1 MIITVTLNPALDK
14 TATIM
19 PLVAGGLNRIQKSQL
34 DAGGKGINVSKLIA
48 NLGGESLAT
57 GFVGGSTGDALVS
70 MLEQLSLKHNFVQV
84 QGNTRINLKL
94 LDEKH
99 GITEVNDPG
108 IAVTKDEENILLETL
123 SAYAKEHAHS
133 IFILAGSMHAGAEPD
148 FYKKLTQSLKAQ
160 GGKVFV
166 DADGEAFAKALEAA
180 PDFVKPNKEELLQYF
195 YKDSTQGVH
204 PQDVSTED
212 VSTENVSTENV
223 STEELIDLCKQLVQ
237 EKGVGIVALSLG
249 HEGAIFVT
257 ATQCIVAPALKVKT
271 SSTVGAG
278 DSMVGAVAYAV
289 EQGYTL
295 EDTVRL
301 AVASSAGAV
310 TTEGTK
316 APTLELILSLREQV
330 TFEYK

>member
-19 PLVAGGLNRIQKSQL
+19 PLVPGGLNRIQKSQL

-48 NLGGESLAT
+48 SLGGASLAT
-57 GFVGGSTGDALVS
+57 GFVGGSTGDALLS
-70 MLEQLSLKHNFVQV
+70 MLEHLSLTHSFVQV

-108 IAVTKDEENILLETL
+108 IAVTKAEENKLLETL
-123 SAYAKEHAHS
+123 SAYAQQNTPS
-133 IFILAGSMHAGAEPD
+133 LFVLAGSMHAAAEPD

-160 GGKVFV
+160 GAKVFV

-180 PDFVKPNKEELLQYF
+180 PDFVKPNKEELLHYF
-195 YKDSTQGVH
+195 QKDSTQ
-204 PQDVSTED
+204 DVSTD
-212 VSTENVSTENV
+212 
-223 STEELIDLCKQLVQ
+223 ELIALCKQLVQ
-237 EKGVGIVALSLG
+237 DKGVGLIALSLG

-257 ATQCIVAPALKVKT
+257 ATQCLVAPALKVKA

-289 EQGYTL
+289 EQGYDL

-301 AVASSAGAV
+301 AIASSAGAV

-316 APTLELILSLREQV
+316 APSLELIMTLREQV

>member
-19 PLVAGGLNRIQKSQL
+19 PLVPGGLNRIQKSQI

-48 NLGGESLAT
+48 TLGGESLAT
-57 GFVGGSTGDALVS
+57 GFVGGSTGDALLS
-70 MLEQLSLKHNFVQV
+70 MLDQLSLTHNFVHV
-84 QGNTRINLKL
+84 QGTTRINLKL

-108 IAVTKDEENILLETL
+108 ITVTKAEEIKLLELL
-123 SAYAKEHAHS
+123 SAYAQQYSHS
-133 IFILAGSMHAGAEPD
+133 IFVLAGSMHAGAEPS
-148 FYKKLTQSLKAQ
+148 FYKELTEKLKAQ
-160 GGKVFV
+160 GAKVFV

-180 PDFVKPNKEELLQYF
+180 PDFVKPNKEELLSY
-195 YKDSTQGVH
+195 YGINNTK
-204 PQDVSTED
+204 DVSTD
-212 VSTENVSTENV
+212 
-223 STEELIDLCKQLVQ
+223 ELITLCKQLIQ
-237 EKGVGIVALSLG
+237 SKGVGIVALSLG

-257 ATQCIVAPALKVKT
+257 ATQCVVTPALKVKA

-289 EQGYTL
+289 EQGYDL

-301 AVASSAGAV
+301 AIASSAGAV

-316 APTLELILSLREQV
+316 APSLELIKTLREQV
-330 TFEYK
+330 SFTYK

>member
-19 PLVAGGLNRIQKSQL
+19 PLMPGGLNRIQKSQL
-34 DAGGKGINVSKLIA
+34 DAGGKGINVSKIIA
-48 NLGGESLAT
+48 TLGGKSLAT
-57 GFVGGSTGDALVS
+57 GFVGGSTGDALLS
-70 MLEQLSLKHNFVQV
+70 MLEQLSLTHDFVQT

-94 LDEKH
+94 LDEKY

-108 IAVTKDEENILLETL
+108 ITITKADEYTLLEKFST
-123 SAYAKEHAHS
+123 YAQQHAQS
-133 IFILAGSMHAGAEPD
+133 LFVLAGSMHAGAEPD
-148 FYKKLTQSLKAQ
+148 FYQKLTQSLKSQ
-160 GGKVFV
+160 GAKVFV

-195 YKDSTQGVH
+195 HKDSTQA
-204 PQDVSTED
+204 VSTD
-212 VSTENVSTENV
+212 
-223 STEELIDLCKQLVQ
+223 ELINLCKHLVQ
-237 EKGVGIVALSLG
+237 NKGVGMVALSLG

-257 ATQCIVAPALKVKT
+257 ATQSIVAPALKVKP

-289 EQGYTL
+289 EQGYDL

-301 AVASSAGAV
+301 AMACSAGAV

-316 APTLELILSLREQV
+316 APSLELITTLREQV
-330 TFEYK
+330 SFKYK